1 MSKFALIGN
10 PIRHSQSPALF
21 KAAYPHTS
29 DTYDLIEANT
39 AEKAISKLL
48 SGGYSAANVTAPFK
62 EDVMRFV
69 TYKDEAT
76 AKLGCANVLIFNG
89 SNIYSHNTDYLAVR
103 EIAKKH
109 AAAGTKGDAKK
120 AVVAGAGGAGKAAA
134 LALADEGFE
143 VTIANRSREKAE
155 PFALSI
161 GAEYVPLAN
170 IAAAIHDASF
180 LVYALPLRIKELS
193 EEILSGGILSGIT
206 VLEANYRNPSFTN
219 ADRRNIGKYLGGM
232 YWLAYQAIPSFRFFT
247 GKEPDKAAL
256 FKFADL
262 II

>member
-10 PIRHSQSPALF
+10 PIRHSQSPAFF
-21 KAAYPHTS
+21 KAAYPHSS
-29 DTYDLIEANT
+29 DTYDLIEAQT
-39 AEKAISKLL
+39 AEEAIGKLRA
-48 SGGYSAANVTAPFK
+48 GGYSAANVTAPFK

-69 TYKDEAT
+69 TEKDDVT

-89 SNIYSHNTDYLAVR
+89 SNIISHNTDYLAVR
-103 EIAKKH
+103 EIAKNY
-109 AAAGTKGDAKK
+109 AQK

-155 PFALSI
+155 PFAHSI
-161 GAEYVPLAN
+161 GAEYVPLSN
-170 IAAAIHDASF
+170 IAAALHEASF

-193 EEILSGGILSGIT
+193 EEILSGGILSGTT
-206 VLEANYRNPSFTN
+206 VLEANYRNPSFTD
-219 ADRRNIGKYLGGM
+219 ADKRNIGKYLGGM
-232 YWLAYQAIPSFRFFT
+232 YWLAYQAVPSFRFFT
-247 GKEPDKAAL
+247 GKEPDAAAL